1 MKRQNK
7 TRTLVECGIL
17 IALATVLSFIKVWK
31 NPLGGSVTLFS
42 TLPVCVVSIRHGT
55 GWGFGTAFIYSLLQ
69 LMIGIAADGIL
80 GWGLTAGMLVGCI
93 LFDYIFAYTILG
105 ISGAFRY
112 FGEGGIYAGII
123 LAFLFRFASHFTSGY
138 VIFTNLEQW
147 NLFGQDFS
155 SNPVLYSICYNGL
168 FMLPE
173 LILTLIGTVILMRI
187 PYVKRT
193 VFKL

>member
-1 MKRQNK
+1 MKRRKQ

-55 GWGFGTAFIYSLLQ
+55 GWGFGTAFTYSLLQ
-69 LMIGIAADGIL
+69 LLIGIAADGIL

-93 LFDYIFAYTILG
+93 LFDYILAFTILG

-112 FGEGGIYAGII
+112 FGEGGIYAGIT
-123 LAFLFRFASHFTSGY
+123 LAFLLRFGSHFTSGY

-147 NLFGQDFS
+147 NLFGQYFE
-155 SNPVLYSICYNGL
+155 SNPVLYSVCYNGL

-173 LILTLIGTVILMRI
+173 LILTLIGTIILMRI

-193 VFKL
+193 VFNL